1 MDAQKNLTIAASL
14 ADVLCNDLAKF
25 AHEEDGQAML
35 TLAECIKARIETAMA
50 WDRINKAAAQP
61 AE

>member
-1 MDAQKNLTIAASL
+1 MDAQKNLTIAAAL

-35 TLAECIKARIETAMA
+35 TLAECIKDRIETALA
-50 WDRINKAAAQP
+50 WGRIEKAASQP